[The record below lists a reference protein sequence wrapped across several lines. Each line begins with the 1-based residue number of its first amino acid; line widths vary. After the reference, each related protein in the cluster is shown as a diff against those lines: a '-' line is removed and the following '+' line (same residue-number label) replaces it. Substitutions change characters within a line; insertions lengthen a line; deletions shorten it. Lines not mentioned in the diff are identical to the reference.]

1 MTYLQIYT
9 AVQALR
15 FDASILT
22 TDGGIKQW
30 IRAREGEIWQYA
42 DWPQK
47 ESVEINLT
55 VSNGVATAPLPA
67 GFLATAQLLTIK
79 DEFGAELEFLPPA
92 RFYEI
97 YQPLIVPA
105 VVTGL
110 GEAWTLTTDP
120 VGGTLQIR
128 IGPTPQGAKTYTV
141 RGWTLPIK
149 RTAATTW
156 AIGTMSADA
165 DLPWWPDDYHY
176 FLVDGALATGKRQL
190 GDPSWAQDESAFQQG
205 LSRLAHELMPARG
218 VEIWGEC

>member
-22 TDGGIKQW
+22 TDGGIKNW
-30 IRAREGEIWQYA
+30 IRAREGEVWQYA

-67 GFLATAQLLTIK
+67 GFLATSQLLTIK
-79 DEFGAELEFLPPA
+79 DEYGSELEFLSPA

-105 VVTGL
+105 VVSGL

-128 IGPTPQGAKTYTV
+128 IGPTPQGA
-141 RGWTLPIK
+141 
-149 RTAATTW
+149 
-156 AIGTMSADA
+156 
-165 DLPWWPDDYHY
+165 
-176 FLVDGALATGKRQL
+176 
-190 GDPSWAQDESAFQQG
+190 
-205 LSRLAHELMPARG
+205 
-218 VEIWGEC
+218 